1 MKAPLQEQARHPAAW
16 ALDRARRLPA
26 SVWGFSRSKP
36 LGGIG
41 LAILVGLVLIGIFRG
56 VIAPYD
62 PERVFNQTT
71 ETEDKPAETLRLR
84 GPFTSGTVSELP
96 DDAVTVDDIIVE
108 DVFFLLG
115 TDQLSKDVFS
125 RLVCGAWTATK
136 LSLSAVV
143 LATLAGSIIG
153 LLSGYYGGRLDLFA
167 QRIVDAWLSIPG
179 LILAIAIVGGIG
191 ASTLTIIIA
200 ISSFLWPA
208 TSRVIRSV
216 TLSVKESQYVEAARA
231 LGAGDVRIMLRHVLP
246 QTNGAPDDHGLLH
259 RGHRHHRGGGAG
271 LPWSRHS
278 AGAGLVG
285 ADAFGPS
292 GDARAHRAAPR
303 RLARTGDHRR
313 RVRGQPAR
321 RLAPRRARPQ
331 APRRPIAC

>member
-1 MKAPLQEQARHPAAW
+1 MTMKAPLQEQARHPAAW

-125 RLVCGAWTATK
+125 RLVYGAWTATK

-246 QTNGAPDDHGLLH
+246 QTMAPLMIMASSIVGIAITVEAALAFLGVGIPPGQASWGQMLSGQVVTHARTEPLLVVW
-259 RGHRHHRGGGAG
+259 
-271 LPWSRHS
+271 P
-278 AGAGLVG
+278 GLVITAAVFG
-285 ADAFGPS
+285 ANLL
-292 GDARAHRAAPR
+292 GDSLRDVLDPR
-303 RLARTGDHRR
+303 L
-313 RVRGQPAR
+313 RGAQ
-321 RLAPRRARPQ
+321 
-331 APRRPIAC
+331 